1 MSEVARPGLLISP
14 WATPVTSQTWPWLDT
29 MGRLGWVVAGPLL
42 STSHIPPTLTPSTHT
57 QITAQDEAQ
66 DNTDRI

>member
-14 WATPVTSQTWPWLDT
+14 GATPVTSQTWPWLDT

-42 STSHIPPTLTPSTHT
+42 SPSHPALTHGSQLMMRARLTLT
-57 QITAQDEAQ
+57 
-66 DNTDRI
+66 

>member
-14 WATPVTSQTWPWLDT
+14 GATPVTSQTWPWLDT

-42 STSHIPPTLTPSTHT
+42 STSHPALTHGSQLMMRARLTLT
-57 QITAQDEAQ
+57 
-66 DNTDRI
+66 